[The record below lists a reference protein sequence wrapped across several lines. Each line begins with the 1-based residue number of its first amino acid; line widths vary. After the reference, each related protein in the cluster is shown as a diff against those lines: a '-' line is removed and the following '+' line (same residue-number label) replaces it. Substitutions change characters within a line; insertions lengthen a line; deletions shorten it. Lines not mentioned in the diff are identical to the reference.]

1 MRIPYNY
8 ALYLVTDSELCPRE
22 NLLAQVEGALKG
34 GVTMVQLREKDLGSL
49 AFYQTAV
56 RMKALTDRYHVPL
69 IINDRLDIALAVDAA
84 GVHVG
89 QSDLPASV
97 VRRLVGPEKL
107 VGVSASTV
115 AEAVIAYN
123 DGADYLGVGAVFPT
137 STKKDAV
144 NIKDSIAMLTAI
156 HAVLCPFP
164 WWESAVSMKRI
175 LISFTA
181 PISTV
186 WPWCLPL
193 CAPRTRGRP
202 LKDCWPAQIVFKE
215 NCHGFSRRDL

>member
-156 HAVLCPFP
+156 HAAVPIPMVGIGGINEKNIDKLYGTDIDGVAVV
-164 WWESAVSMKRI
+164 SALM
-175 LISFTA
+175 
-181 PISTV
+181 
-186 WPWCLPL
+186 
-193 CAPRTRGRP
+193 CAKDPRAAAERLLACTNS
-202 LKDCWPAQIVFKE
+202 L
-215 NCHGFSRRDL
+215 

>member
-56 RMKALTDRYHVPL
+56 KMKALTDRYHVPL

-97 VRRLVGPEKL
+97 VRRLMGPEKL

-156 HAVLCPFP
+156 HAAVPIPMVGIGGIHEKNIDRLYGTDIDGVAVV
-164 WWESAVSMKRI
+164 SALM
-175 LISFTA
+175 
-181 PISTV
+181 
-186 WPWCLPL
+186 
-193 CAPRTRGRP
+193 CAKDPEAAATR
-202 LKDCWPAQIVFKE
+202 LLACTK
-215 NCHGFSRRDL
+215 NL